1 MKSNKK
7 MAVLLLAAFI
17 ALAWLGFAQN
27 NDTAKDPVC
36 GMSVKKEG
44 AKFTYD
50 YKGAT
55 YYFCGSGCKEAF
67 VANPDKYLQAKS
79 TDTAKDPVCGMSVK
93 KDGAKYTFDYKG
105 TTYYFCGEGCK
116 NEFSKNPEKYLSKDA
131 APAMGGMHGQMM
143 IGQKMEMGGCPFMSA
158 DVDKK
163 IENTKDG
170 VVITLSSKKAEM
182 VKNLQEHAAMMKAGK
197 CPMMESKSGGPS
209 AEKECADGC
218 ACKGN
223 KK

>member
-1 MKSNKK
+1 MKTNKR
-7 MAVLLLAAFI
+7 MFVLLLAAFI
-17 ALAWLGFAQN
+17 TLAWLGFGQN
-27 NDTAKDPVC
+27 ADTAKDPVC

-55 YYFCGSGCKEAF
+55 YYFCGAGCKDAF
-67 VANPDKYLQAKS
+67 AANPDKYLQAKPV
-79 TDTAKDPVCGMSVK
+79 DTAKDPVCGMSVK
-93 KDGAKYTFDYKG
+93 KEGAKYTYDYKG

-116 NEFSKNPEKYLSKDA
+116 TEFAKDPDKYLSKEA
-131 APAMGGMHGQMM
+131 TAPMGGMHGQMM
-143 IGQKMEMGGCPFMSA
+143 GDKAGMGGCPFMSP

-170 VVITLSSKKAEM
+170 VVITLSSAKAEM
-182 VKNLQEHAAMMKAGK
+182 VKKIQEHAAMMKAGK
-197 CPMMESKSGGPS
+197 CPMMESKSGAGQT
-209 AEKECADGC
+209 EKECAGGC
-218 ACKGN
+218 CG